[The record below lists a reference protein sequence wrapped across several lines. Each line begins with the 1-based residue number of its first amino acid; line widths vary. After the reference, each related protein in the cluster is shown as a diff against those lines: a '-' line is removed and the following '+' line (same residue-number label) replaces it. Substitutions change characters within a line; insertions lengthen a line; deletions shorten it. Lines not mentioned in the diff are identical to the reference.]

1 MKATSLADH
10 SRGSWNEDCITVFFR
25 MKAVV
30 DVSLAS
36 GALSVVNWQ
45 CGAIIGVIII
55 NNYWIMKGAD
65 QGSRSRMV

>member
-1 MKATSLADH
+1 MKATLSADH
-10 SRGSWNEDCITVFFR
+10 SRGSWNKDHITVFFR

-30 DVSLAS
+30 DVSLAL

-45 CGAIIGVIII
+45 CGAIVRAAIV
-55 NNYWIMKGAD
+55 NDYWIMKGAD